1 MNNDEKLLKKEIL
14 SSLLALSDGK
24 ITISDAEKI
33 VSAIRID
40 MSNPYLMHKCP
51 NWFAKDILSRLKPF

>member
-14 SSLLALSDGK
+14 SSLLALSNGK

-40 MSNPYLMHKCP
+40 MNNPYLMHKGP

>member
-33 VSAIRID
+33 VSALQININ
-40 MSNPYLMHKCP
+40 NPYVMHQGP
-51 NWFAKDILSRLKPF
+51 NWFAKEILKRFKQS